1 MGPVLVHSLGG
12 EGIKQV
18 TISVEDYLYMFYQ
31 KIGQN
36 AGGLSPEK
44 VMADALFKL
53 AGELSCNAIYKKTRK
68 KDIN

>member
-1 MGPVLVHSLGG
+1 M
-12 EGIKQV
+12 KQV

-53 AGELSCNAIYKKTRK
+53 AGELSCNAIYTQTRK